1 MTKYAFKRR
10 HLLVLMVVAVSFLG
24 IAIWINYRMNLHKFV
39 WAWSAVNN
47 LYYDDHFNGYDWGE
61 VRETYEKK
69 IPLLDFS
76 HNKTTDVIKE
86 MLELLESSH
95 LTYFTPSEAAV
106 SLPKKEDMVGLLW
119 PNVSVGAGI
128 LMSEP
133 RSARYSLVKNIEPA
147 SPLYLQGVRE
157 GWHIF
162 LGSVAGLN
170 YKKGSV
176 DIGVDVVSPGGNK
189 KYFISSVPITQSLP
203 GDVEKDKGLIKLNKF
218 NSAAFLE
225 LGKEINNN
233 SGAFSEIIYVPL
245 KLTITGLDGGKG
257 IKVIDVVNR
266 SSAERAGVVPGD
278 EVIGI
283 KPASGSGQK
292 SQELNF
298 SVKNAKGD
306 IINLVT
312 EPNDSDVAKLLNV
325 KITERTAYAFKGSWV
340 IKFNSFNTSNATWVA
355 QQVSTHPGMPIII
368 DLRFNNGG
376 VETSIGR
383 IAGNFLPPGILI
395 GTKQGRA
402 PYSDLRIPTGTQA
415 TQAPVEILVSE
426 ATASAAEVLAATLQ
440 HYGRARIVGTRTSG
454 QVLIARLYD
463 LGSGA
468 FIHIPVASFKD
479 PSGISLERRGVM
491 PDYSVM
497 NSLADIR
504 SDRDAALECA
514 AALNNGM
521 DCSR

>member
-1 MTKYAFKRR
+1 MFGA
-10 HLLVLMVVAVSFLG
+10 
-24 IAIWINYRMNLHKFV
+24 
-39 WAWSAVNN
+39 AWSAVNN
-47 LYYDDHFNGYDWGE
+47 LYYDDHFNGYNWSE
-61 VRETYEKK
+61 VRETYKKK
-69 IPLLDFS
+69 IPIMDFN
-76 HNKTTDVIKE
+76 HDKTIDVVKE

-106 SLPKKEDMVGLLW
+106 SLPKKADMVGLLW
-119 PNVSVGAGI
+119 PDVSVGAGM

-133 RSARYSLVKNIEPA
+133 RSARFSVVKNIEPA

-157 GWHIF
+157 GWHIL
-162 LGSVAGLN
+162 LGPVAGSD

-176 DIGVDVVSPGGNK
+176 DIGVDAISLDGAK
-189 KYFISSVPITQSLP
+189 KYFIVSIPIAPSLP
-203 GDVEKDKGLIKLNKF
+203 DDIERERGVIKLNRF
-218 NSAAFLE
+218 NSAVFAELIRMIKNNDAAFD
-225 LGKEINNN
+225 EIL
-233 SGAFSEIIYVPL
+233 YRPL
-245 KLTITGLDGGKG
+245 KLTITNSDIGKDIG
-257 IKVIDVVNR
+257 VIDVLNR
-266 SSAERAGVVPGD
+266 SSAERAGVEPGD

-292 SQELNF
+292 SQALNF

-306 IINLVT
+306 IINLVA
-312 EPNDSDVAKLLNV
+312 EPNDSDVSKRLNLR
-325 KITERTAYAFKGSWV
+325 ITEQIAYEFKGSWV
-340 IKFNSFNTSNATWVA
+340 IKFNRFNTSNATWFI
-355 QQVSTHPGMPIII
+355 QQVRSHPGKPVII

-376 VETSIGR
+376 VESSIGR
-383 IAGNFLPPGILI
+383 IAGNFLSPGILI